1 MDDNG
6 SVQSLQWDML
16 DLADHLRQERLF
28 VSSEQQHLQEL
39 NAKVVS
45 VSSSL
50 ARMAWIMLQQ
60 RTNLKHLILARP
72 DCPPSVCCQRAIAL
86 EETQFIDG
94 YKELPFQ
101 DCGEFMQTLRTS
113 PHLLAACL
121 AAGDRLMPEAMPAVI
136 NTLYGG
142 LFGSCLLPEDKLL
155 VLRLLRHLTQL
166 QLVPSD
172 NPRRMLRH
180 GSCAL
185 ARLYAV
191 FHEGLFSAKIFL
203 TAALHGPIMQL
214 LMEDECFLDIDPDK
228 AVVRFPPDE
237 RMKKF
242 GKEGTPEY
250 SLRLQR
256 YRSWT
261 VSNLVVLVQRFVVS
275 LRENMHCFPTSIRWL
290 VRQISGMLSKSGQLE
305 PKEVFDIC
313 VDLIFSFLIC
323 PAIVDPEQ
331 HGITDAPV
339 SYVARFNLIQVAQ
352 ILQVLASRKYQ
363 DVDPKVWDLYSQFD
377 KDIVSSLVDGL
388 LEGAINGLLEEPVIS
403 ESCKLQGLSRSAA
416 LLTEAE
422 LYGLVNFLQTVQAS
436 TGPDSDATGQVS
448 AGLFDEAGVDRK
460 LLAALLAQLPP
471 MAIATAASFQQ
482 PCVNGNVNTPSPS
495 SSSVHGSSNS
505 AKPNALSPQNI
516 ANGSSSSPD
525 TPNRKASIIG
535 KGVAVAMSKTTKAI
549 RSVAGS
555 SDSPEESTATEGADD
570 SIEVNK
576 YSVLVIP
583 FSPDMGQYVGLLPEQ
598 KVLNIDCDAQKN
610 LPTADGSTSHH
621 SVGTSSTV
629 RPAVVPPERSES
641 LEKRTRFSLSHDEGS
656 IGNTSDNLEAVSE
669 AASNHSVASS
679 LELENEDQDQNDN
692 LSDMVSANV
701 SGRGTPNISGRDT
714 PSSQITE
721 GDEGARNAAVE
732 PRQNYDFPP
741 PPPPTKQSRSDI
753 DDKFGKFEIK
763 KLLEGDETISL
774 VSDTWS
780 TDVLASDSELIEQSE
795 RERERYNAQHPPPLL
810 PLSMPPPLA
819 PLPGVLPGPLG
830 AAQQNLIDLSET
842 ASEAWSTDV
851 LASDSERMLE
861 VDTDDTSS
869 VARSDDTARSEVE
882 SRGEPEGGD
891 DTPPL
896 SSAGAVFRPIRDDGR
911 PASVSSLASSAS
923 GMVPPSPTRS
933 DSVSSHPTWNVTGRG
948 GGRADYRRRTLEY
961 IDNNARAQA
970 AAISRPTPL
979 PITHEETRIPPMGPI
994 GRSQSVPVS
1003 PPLSVVSDPA
1013 VASPLLHPVPSS
1025 TPLNP
1030 FSASTSSL
1038 IPVPTNSAPSSSSI
1052 KPPLL
1057 SGPAEVQALID
1068 VDRVDE
1074 AEAASQVASHA
1085 STASLESS
1093 SSSGGGASG
1102 GASGSGGSSSA
1113 DLKPPQPP
1121 PPALT
1126 STPTPDL
1133 PAPAPVMAN
1142 GSACGSAGAGAPLP
1156 LSLSLSL
1163 SRAAVATGAIPKSIS
1178 FDKTAERGDK
1188 ELLDDDQKHK
1198 RGFFKH
1204 LKLTFKNR
1212 QRKTLN
1218 RSGDD
1223 MSRDEG
1229 GYGDGSHLRLR
1240 RGLSEDSKG
1249 TYSESS
1255 EDILAKYRRK
1265 PSTGADSAASE
1276 SSARVPASAASL
1288 SEREGEPEGSDERLF
1303 IDPNNVEASYAFKD
1317 AKRKLRMVLSTAD
1330 LQHVPWRSQ
1339 FSHKADDPWL
1349 RKDNELIAFLR
1360 MQLAEAINLQDR
1372 ALAAHLHETLRC
1384 IKLFNNDGCH
1394 KLFNS
1399 LKEDYCQRTPYT
1411 AYLVRCRQGLLS
1423 TLAHLERMMERIK
1436 CERAVCDRCVVSVC
1450 VRMFLE
1456 RREVQVTDFTLE
1468 FQQLTL
1474 ADEKTDLLENFLQ
1487 TLATDMERDHFWSGV
1502 SQEQLLQARTAIEQ
1516 VIISRVYPYALY
1528 PNGEGDMSRD
1538 QVLHEHMKKLSAII
1552 TPNHKDIDIAKMF
1565 HYECPWPS
1573 AQAEIAAISAYKTP
1587 HDKLQCVFRC
1597 ATTIM
1602 NLLKMV
1608 QERNIPAAD
1617 DLVPVLVYVLIKAN
1631 PLSLLSTV
1639 QYVNTFYGSRL
1650 EGEEHYWWT
1659 QFCSAI
1665 EYIKTLDYRD

>member
-1 MDDNG
+1 MDDNA
-6 SVQSLQWDML
+6 SASSLQWDML
-16 DLADHLRQERLF
+16 DLADRLRQERLF
-28 VSSEQQHLQEL
+28 VSAEQEHLKEL
-39 NAKVVS
+39 NDKVVS
-45 VSSSL
+45 VSSCL
-50 ARMAWIMLQQ
+50 ARMAWIMVQQ
-60 RTNLKHLILARP
+60 RANLNRLILARP

-86 EETQFIDG
+86 ECTQFIDG
-94 YKELPFQ
+94 DKELPFQ
-101 DCGEFMQTLRTS
+101 DCVSFGEFMQTLRTS

-121 AAGDRLMPEAMPAVI
+121 AAGDRLMPEAMPTII

-155 VLRLLRHLTQL
+155 ALRLLRHLTQI
-166 QLVPSD
+166 QLVPSE

-185 ARLYAV
+185 GRMYAV

-203 TAALHGPIMQL
+203 TAALHDPIMQL
-214 LMEDECFLDIDPDK
+214 LMEVEHFLDIDPDK
-228 AVVRFPPDE
+228 AVVRYPPDE
-237 RMKKF
+237 RIKKF

-250 SLRLQR
+250 SLQLQR

-261 VSNLVVLVQRFVVS
+261 VSNLVVLVQRFVIS

-290 VRQISGMLSKSGQLE
+290 VRQISGMLNKSGQLE

-313 VDLIFSFLIC
+313 VDLVFSFLIC
-323 PAIVDPEQ
+323 PAIVNPEQ

-339 SYVARFNLIQVAQ
+339 SYIARHNLMQVAQ
-352 ILQVLASRKYQ
+352 ILQVLATRKYH
-363 DVDPKVWDLYSQFD
+363 DVDSKVWDLYSQFD
-377 KDIVSSLVDGL
+377 KDVLSSLVDGL
-388 LEGAINGLLEEPVIS
+388 LEGAANGLLEEPVIS
-403 ESCKLQGLSRSAA
+403 ESSKLQGLSRSAA
-416 LLTEAE
+416 LLTESE

-436 TGPDSDATGQVS
+436 TSPDAATAGSVV
-448 AGLFDEAGVDRK
+448 AGLFDNAGVDRK

-471 MAIATAASFQQ
+471 TAIATAASFSQ
-482 PCVNGNVNTPSPS
+482 PTSNTNGSTVSPS
-495 SSSVHGSSNS
+495 NVSTQGPSCSGNSSKQN
-505 AKPNALSPQNI
+505 NLSPPHA
-516 ANGSSSSPD
+516 ANGSSPE
-525 TPNRKASIIG
+525 TPTRKASIIG
-535 KGVAVAMSKTTKAI
+535 KGVAVAMSKTSKAI

-555 SDSPEESTATEGADD
+555 GDSIDENPGNEVSDD
-570 SIEVNK
+570 SLDVPK

-583 FSPDMGQYVGLLPEQ
+583 FSSDTGQYVGLLPEQ
-598 KVLNIDCDAQKN
+598 KVLNIDCEVQKDIQSG
-610 LPTADGSTSHH
+610 AASHLN
-621 SVGTSSTV
+621 VTSSASV
-629 RPAVVPPERSES
+629 RAPGVPPERSES

-721 GDEGARNAAVE
+721 GDEGARNVAIE
-732 PRQNYDFPP
+732 PRPNYDLPP

-763 KLLEGDETISL
+763 KLLEGDETTSL

-795 RERERYNAQHPPPLL
+795 RERERERERNYAQQPPLIPLALQPLLL
-810 PLSMPPPLA
+810 PL
-819 PLPGVLPGPLG
+819 PGILPGPPG
-830 AAQQNLIDLSET
+830 SAQQSLIDMSET

-861 VDTDDTSS
+861 IDTDDTSS

-896 SSAGAVFRPIRDDGR
+896 SSAGAAVFRPIRDEGR

-933 DSVSSHPTWNVTGRG
+933 DTVAHHSWNVTGRG

-979 PITHEETRIPPMGPI
+979 PITHEETRIPPI

-1003 PPLSVVSDPA
+1003 PPLSAVSDPTT
-1013 VASPLLHPVPSS
+1013 ASPLLHPEPSS
-1025 TPLNP
+1025 APLNP
-1030 FSASTSSL
+1030 LSVSTSSL
-1038 IPVPTNSAPSSSSI
+1038 IPVPSNSTPSASNAPI
-1052 KPPLL
+1052 LP
-1057 SGPAEVQALID
+1057 GPSEALID
-1068 VDRVDE
+1068 IERVDE
-1074 AEAASQVASHA
+1074 AASQIASHA
-1085 STASLESS
+1085 STASLASS

-1133 PAPAPVMAN
+1133 PAPAPVLAN
-1142 GSACGSAGAGAPLP
+1142 GSVCGVGAVPRSG
-1156 LSLSLSL
+1156 
-1163 SRAAVATGAIPKSIS
+1163 VATGAIPKSIS

-1198 RGFFKH
+1198 RGFFRN
-1204 LKLTFKNR
+1204 LKLTFNKNR
-1212 QRKTLN
+1212 RGKSLN

-1223 MSRDEG
+1223 IGRYDSLD
-1229 GYGDGSHLRLR
+1229 GDSPYLRLR
-1240 RGLSEDSKG
+1240 RGPPDEDKG
-1249 TYSESS
+1249 VYAESS

-1265 PSTGADSAASE
+1265 PSSGADSAASE
-1276 SSARVPASAASL
+1276 SSGRVPVSAASL
-1288 SEREGEPEGSDERLF
+1288 SERDAEQGAGDERLF

-1317 AKRKLRMVLSTAD
+1317 AKRKLRLVLSTAD

-1339 FSHKADDPWL
+1339 CPNKVDDPLL
-1349 RKDNELIAFLR
+1349 RKDNELIAFLK

-1384 IKLFNNDGCH
+1384 IKLFNNDGCQ
-1394 KLFNS
+1394 KLFHS
-1399 LKEDYCQRTPYT
+1399 LKEDYRQRTPYT

-1423 TLAHLERMMERIK
+1423 TLAHLERMIERIK
-1436 CERAVCDRCVVSVC
+1436 CEGAVCNRCVVSVC

-1456 RREVQVTDFTLE
+1456 RREGQVNDFTEE

-1474 ADEKTDLLENFLQ
+1474 ADEKTDLLENFLL
-1487 TLATDMERDHFWSGV
+1487 TLAADMERDPFWSGV
-1502 SQEQLLQARTAIEQ
+1502 NKDQLLQARTAIEQ
-1516 VIISRVYPYALY
+1516 AIISRVYPYALY

-1538 QVLHEHMKKLSAII
+1538 QVLHEHMKKLSEII

-1573 AQAEIAAISAYKTP
+1573 AQAEIASISAYKTP
-1587 HDKLQCVFRC
+1587 QDKVQCVFRC

-1608 QERNIPAAD
+1608 QERSVPAAD
-1617 DLVPVLVYVLIKAN
+1617 DFIPVMVFVLIKAN
-1631 PLSLLSTV
+1631 PPALLSTV

-1650 EGEEHYWWT
+1650 EGEEHYWWI
-1659 QFCSAI
+1659 QFCAAI
-1665 EYIKTLDYRD
+1665 EHIKTLDVY